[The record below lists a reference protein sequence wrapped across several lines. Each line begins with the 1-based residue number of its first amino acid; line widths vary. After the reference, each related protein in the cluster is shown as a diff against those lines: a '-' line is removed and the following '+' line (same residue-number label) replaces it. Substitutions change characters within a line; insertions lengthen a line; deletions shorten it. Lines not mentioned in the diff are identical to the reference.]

1 MLRSMKRLAVNFRDE
16 EGFTLIEM
24 AIVLIIIGIIIGAVV
39 KGKDVMKSAEQK
51 RLYSTF
57 LREWQVAYNNYYD
70 RTGWILGDDVDAN
83 NTTRNGQCG
92 NGTTAVAANLDA
104 QLQNVG
110 LKAPAQG
117 PTGLSTVRTY
127 TDSNGNQYTLTLAFD
142 YNAAVGNFIRLSGP
156 NGVPIDFGFT
166 LDRIIDGTANGT
178 AGDLQYDANAN
189 PGNGRNG
196 WPSAATPAPNASNIY
211 MLLDF

>member
-1 MLRSMKRLAVNFRDE
+1 MLRKMKLPQVKLGNE
-16 EGFTLIEM
+16 KGFTLIEM
-24 AIVLIIIGIIIGAVV
+24 AIVLIIIGIIIGAVA
-39 KGKDVMKSAEQK
+39 KGKDVMKNAEQK

-57 LREWQVAYNNYYD
+57 VREWQVAYNNYYD
-70 RTGWILGDDVDAN
+70 RTGWILGDDVDAV

-92 NGTTAVAANLDA
+92 NATTAPAASLDS

-142 YNAAVGNFIRLSGP
+142 YNSAIGNFIRLSGP
-156 NGVPIDFGFT
+156 NGVPIDFGLT

-189 PGNGRNG
+189 PGNGRTA
-196 WPSAATPAPNASNIY
+196 WPSAATPAPNVSNIY
-211 MLLDF
+211 LLLDF